1 LEYTLP
7 DGIDAEAA
15 TRWLAEHLRLERE
28 ALARADRTDADTF
41 DRRLGAAGLA
51 AELVRADGGLE
62 LVLDDRAAGGP
73 PLRVA
78 VPRAERV
85 LVGDVPPGPV
95 RDRLAPVVQNRAVLP
110 LARVRSRLQPL
121 RVLNADDK
129 TVVRLVVEHAEVVRR
144 GHAPVPL
151 RPRLRLVPVRGYG
164 KQLDRVARL
173 LRDDLGLAPA
183 AELRIDEA
191 TRLCGSAV
199 ALNGGARMR
208 PNDRADGALAA
219 VLLRLAGEIERHLP
233 GTIADLD
240 PEFLHDLRV
249 AVRRSRSMLREIRGV
264 LAEDER
270 ARYREE
276 LRWLQSVTG
285 PVRDLDIHLEDLDA
299 HEALLPP
306 ALRADVE
313 PIRALLLE
321 RRASELRRLR
331 RHLRSARMRS
341 LLAEWKAFLEQ
352 TRAGAPGPKAER
364 PISAVAGARISRVYV
379 DMVKRGSV
387 VVDDTPAEH
396 LHDLRKRGKELRY
409 LLESF
414 GSLFAPDQVT
424 PMVKALKALQD
435 TLGRFQDRQVQ
446 ADALQDLG
454 PQLAARE
461 RGPAALMA
469 TGLIVERLTAQ
480 QAAARG
486 EFAERFAAF
495 ARSGARTAFVKG
507 AR

>member
-1 LEYTLP
+1 
-7 DGIDAEAA
+7 
-15 TRWLAEHLRLERE
+15 
-28 ALARADRTDADTF
+28 
-41 DRRLGAAGLA
+41 
-51 AELVRADGGLE
+51 
-62 LVLDDRAAGGP
+62 
-73 PLRVA
+73 
-78 VPRAERV
+78 
-85 LVGDVPPGPV
+85 
-95 RDRLAPVVQNRAVLP
+95 
-110 LARVRSRLQPL
+110 
-121 RVLNADDK
+121 
-129 TVVRLVVEHAEVVRR
+129 
-144 GHAPVPL
+144 
-151 RPRLRLVPVRGYG
+151 
-164 KQLDRVARL
+164 
-173 LRDDLGLAPA
+173 
-183 AELRIDEA
+183 
-191 TRLCGSAV
+191 
-199 ALNGGARMR
+199 
-208 PNDRADGALAA
+208 
-219 VLLRLAGEIERHLP
+219 
-233 GTIADLD
+233 
-240 PEFLHDLRV
+240 
-249 AVRRSRSMLREIRGV
+249 MLREIRGV

-285 PVRDLDIHLEDLDA
+285 PVRDFDIHLEDLDA